1 MASHGYKRNP
11 DGVGATID
19 RSLIRFES
27 SGKGGFSE
35 KLRDRVPEIRK
46 LLHLDMTLVQ
56 IAATMGVTGNTL
68 RKFIKKRSLCD
79 LKQRRFMRSH
89 GAR

>member
-46 LLHLDMTLVQ
+46 LLRSDMTIDQ
-56 IAATMGVTGNTL
+56 IAAALGVWEQTL
-68 RKFIKKRSLCD
+68 RSFIKRRSICD